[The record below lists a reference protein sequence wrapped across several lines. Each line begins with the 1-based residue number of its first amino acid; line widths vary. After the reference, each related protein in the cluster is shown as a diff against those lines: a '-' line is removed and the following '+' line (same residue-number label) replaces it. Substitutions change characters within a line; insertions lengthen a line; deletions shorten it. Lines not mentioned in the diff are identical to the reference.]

1 MHVCLCN
8 QVLVKVDVQR
18 AGLPFTADHEW
29 LVETAETLSVQTLT
43 PVCEDPPHLLIQ
55 SLTQLSI
62 IHMHFLSTAD
72 VWQEMSVPENLD
84 NTCAKNPYK
93 QMGRAQ
99 RECRAFCEHTSHHLQ
114 TNNVLKS
121 YRLTHARSQTIKT
134 NVRAQ
139 LS

>member
-1 MHVCLCN
+1 MCLRN
-8 QVLVKVDVQR
+8 HILVKVDVQQ
-18 AGLPFTADHEW
+18 ACLPFTADHEW

-43 PVCEDPPHLLIQ
+43 PVCEDPPHPLIQ

-62 IHMHFLSTAD
+62 IHMHFLCTAD
-72 VWQEMSVPENLD
+72 VWQEMSAPENLD
-84 NTCAKNPYK
+84 NTCAKDTYK

-99 RECRAFCEHTSHHLQ
+99 RERRASCEHTSHHLQ

-134 NVRAQ
+134 TVRAQ

>member
-18 AGLPFTADHEW
+18 ACLPFTADHEW

-84 NTCAKNPYK
+84 NTCAKKPI
-93 QMGRAQ
+93 QADG
-99 RECRAFCEHTSHHLQ
+99 
-114 TNNVLKS
+114 KS
-121 YRLTHARSQTIKT
+121 SERMQSL
-134 NVRAQ
+134 
-139 LS
+139 L